1 MAHKHEVIVKPF
13 SDVHNREGHVIA
25 TLLHDPTVEGL
36 DVALYMDGSASMED
50 EYGPRGIL
58 AKLGPVKNQVEPQM
72 RWMLEY
78 LASKDRDGVLRVAY
92 WATGD
97 GSQIEVVGDLAG
109 AQAQQYKFPGPQ
121 FYGKGTVMLP
131 VLRDYVAHI
140 RKEVEQKGAR
150 RGLAVIITD
159 SQLHDAEDV
168 KAYSAQV
175 AKEIA
180 AGRLPRINFV
190 LVGVGEQ
197 VDEEQM
203 EEICHDEYPGVGHL
217 WCHRV
222 ADRMEEMAELVAV
235 LVDETMTVAAG
246 GTVYDDKGNALK
258 VYEAR
263 LPAVLEFKVPEGCQS
278 FTLEVAGQRF
288 TQPLPEEDHDEEE
301 EEGHEEPPPVAPPA
315 AGRQGKHG
323 GRRHGH

>member
-1 MAHKHEVIVKPF
+1 MSKHEVINKPF
-13 SDVHNREGHVIA
+13 SDVHNKAGNIVA

-50 EYGPRGIL
+50 EYGPRGVL
-58 AKLGPVKNQVEPQM
+58 AKLAPVKNLVEPQM

-78 LASKDRDGVLRVAY
+78 LASKDRNGVLRVAY

-97 GSQIEVVGDLAG
+97 GSELEVIGDLTG
-109 AQAQQYKFPGPQ
+109 AQAKDYKFPGPR

-131 VLRDYVAHI
+131 VLRDYITYIRGEVAN
-140 RKEVEQKGAR
+140 GAR
-150 RGLAVIITD
+150 RGLAIIITD
-159 SQLHDAEDV
+159 SQLHDAADV
-168 KAYSAQV
+168 QAYSAQV

-180 AGRLPRINFV
+180 SGRLPRLNFV
-190 LVGVGEQ
+190 LVGVGDQ

-203 EEICHDEYPGVGHL
+203 EEICHAEFPGVGHL

-246 GTVYDDKGNALK
+246 GTIYDDKGNILK

-263 LPAVLEFKVPEGCQS
+263 LPAVLEFKVPEGCTS

-288 TQPLPEEDHDEEE
+288 TQPIPEEDHDEDE
-301 EEGHEEPPPVAPPA
+301 
-315 AGRQGKHG
+315 
-323 GRRHGH
+323 

>member
-1 MAHKHEVIVKPF
+1 MGQHEVISKPF
-13 SDVHNREGHVIA
+13 SDVHNKGGKIIA
-25 TLLHDPTVEGL
+25 TLLHDPSVEGL

-58 AKLGPVKNQVEPQM
+58 AKLAPVKNLVEPQM

-78 LASKDRDGVLRVAY
+78 LATKDRDGVLRVAY

-97 GSQIEVVGDLAG
+97 GSQLEIVGDLKG
-109 AQAQQYKFPGPQ
+109 TEAQNYKFPGPQ

-131 VLRDYVAHI
+131 VLRDYVQFI
-140 RKEVEQKGAR
+140 RGELERGAR

-159 SQLHDAEDV
+159 SQIHDANDIR
-168 KAYSAQV
+168 AYSVQV

-180 AGRLPRINFV
+180 AGRLPRLNFV
-190 LVGVGEQ
+190 LVGVGDQ

-203 EEICHDEYPGVGHL
+203 ETICHEEYPGVGHL

-246 GTVYDDKGNALK
+246 GTVYDDKGNVLK

-263 LPAVLEFKVPEGCQS
+263 LPAVLEFDVPPGCKK
-278 FTLEVAGQRF
+278 FVLEVSGQKF
-288 TQPLPEEDHDEEE
+288 EQMIPEEHHDDDDDDDHR
-301 EEGHEEPPPVAPPA
+301 PA
-315 AGRQGKHG
+315 VTATAGDAHNKHK
-323 GRRHGH
+323 H

>member
-1 MAHKHEVIVKPF
+1 MSQPHEVISKPF
-13 SDVHNREGHVIA
+13 SDVHNKGGKIIA
-25 TLLHDPTVEGL
+25 TLLHDPSVEGL

-50 EYGPRGIL
+50 EYGPRGVL
-58 AKLGPVKNQVEPQM
+58 AKLGGVRNLVEPQM

-78 LASKDRDGVLRVAY
+78 LASKDRDGILRVAY

-97 GSQIEVVGDLAG
+97 GSQLEIVGDLSGKEANN
-109 AQAQQYKFPGPQ
+109 YKFPGPQ

-131 VLRDYVAHI
+131 VLRDYVAFI
-140 RKEVEQKGAR
+140 RKEVEKGAR

-159 SQLHDAEDV
+159 SQIHDAKDV
-168 KAYSAQV
+168 REYSAQV

-180 AGRLPRINFV
+180 AGRLPRLNFV

-197 VDEEQM
+197 CDEEQM
-203 EEICHDEYPGVGHL
+203 EQICHEEYPGVGHL

-246 GTVYDDKGNALK
+246 GSILDDKGNVLK

-263 LPAVLEFKVPEGCQS
+263 LPAVLEFNVPAGCKK
-278 FTLEVAGQRF
+278 FVLEVGGQKF
-288 TQPLPEEDHDEEE
+288 EQMVPAEHHDDDDDDDHDRA
-301 EEGHEEPPPVAPPA
+301 PAVAANP
-315 AGRQGKHG
+315 GDKHG
-323 GRRHGH
+323 HKH

>member
-13 SDVHNREGHVIA
+13 SDVHNRNGNVIA

-50 EYGPRGIL
+50 EYGPRGVL
-58 AKLGPVKNQVEPQM
+58 AKLAPVRNLVEPQM

-92 WATGD
+92 WATGS
-97 GSQIEVVGDLAG
+97 GAEIEVVGDLSG
-109 AQAQQYKFPGPQ
+109 AQAQSYKFPGPQ
-121 FYGKGTVMLP
+121 FYGKGTVLLP

-140 RKEVEQKGAR
+140 RQEVANGAR

-159 SQLHDAEDV
+159 SQLHDAADV
-168 KAYSAQV
+168 TAYSTQV

-203 EEICHDEYPGVGHL
+203 EEICHADYPGVGHL

-246 GTVYDDKGNALK
+246 GTVYDDQGNVLK

-263 LPAVLEFKVPEGCQS
+263 LPAVLEFKVPTGCAS

-288 TQPLPEEDHDEEE
+288 TQPIPAEDHEEEDDHA
-301 EEGHEEPPPVAPPA
+301 EPPPPPPTSRA
-315 AGRQGKHG
+315 FAKSPDKHSGK
-323 GRRHGH
+323 RHRH

>member
-1 MAHKHEVIVKPF
+1 MSHKHEAIVKPF
-13 SDVHNREGHVIA
+13 SDVHNKNGHIIA

-50 EYGPRGIL
+50 EYGPRGVL
-58 AKLGPVKNQVEPQM
+58 AKLAPVKNLVEPQM

-78 LASKDRDGVLRVAY
+78 LATKDRDGVLRVCY

-97 GSQIEVVGDLAG
+97 GSQLEVVGDLSG
-109 AQAQQYKFPGPQ
+109 AQAQTYKFPGPQ
-121 FYGKGTVMLP
+121 YYGKGTVMLP
-131 VLRDYVAHI
+131 VLRDYVAHL
-140 RKEVEQKGAR
+140 RTQVEKGAR

-159 SQLHDAEDV
+159 SQLHDAADIR
-168 KAYSAQV
+168 AYSTQV
-175 AKEIA
+175 AKEIQ
-180 AGRLPRINFV
+180 AGRLPRVNFV
-190 LVGVGEQ
+190 LVGVGDQ

-203 EEICHDEYPGVGHL
+203 EHICHEEYPGVGHL

-246 GTVYDDKGNALK
+246 GSISDDKGNVLK

-263 LPAVLEFKVPEGCQS
+263 LPAVLEFKVPEGCKS
-278 FTLEVAGQRF
+278 FTLEVAGQKF
-288 TQPLPEEDHDEEE
+288 TQPIPEEDHDDDDDDDK
-301 EEGHEEPPPVAPPA
+301 PAPAYTSPDQGGA
-315 AGRQGKHG
+315 AGRHSHQH
-323 GRRHGH
+323 

>member
-1 MAHKHEVIVKPF
+1 MSEHEIIVKPF
-13 SDVHNREGHVIA
+13 SDVHNLQGRVTA

-58 AKLGPVKNQVEPQM
+58 AKLAPVKNQVEPQM

-78 LASKDRDGVLRVAY
+78 LATKDRNGILRVAY

-97 GSQIEVVGDLAG
+97 GSELEVIGDLTD
-109 AQAQQYKFPGPQ
+109 AQAKDYKFPGPK

-131 VLRDYVAHI
+131 ALRDYIAYI
-140 RKEVEQKGAR
+140 RNEMNNGAR

-159 SQLHDAEDV
+159 SQIHDAADV
-168 KAYSAQV
+168 TAYTEQV
-175 AKEIA
+175 AKEIV
-180 AGRLPRINFV
+180 AGRLPPLNFV

-203 EEICHDEYPGVGHL
+203 EEIGHEPYPGVGHL

-235 LVDETMTVAAG
+235 LVDETMTVGAG
-246 GTVYDDKGNALK
+246 GKIYDDKGNVLK

-263 LPAVLEFKVPEGCQS
+263 LPAVLEFDVPAGCKS
-278 FTLEVAGQRF
+278 FTLEISGERY
-288 TQPLPEEDHDEEE
+288 TQPLPEEEEE
-301 EEGHEEPPPVAPPA
+301 SV
-315 AGRQGKHG
+315 K
-323 GRRHGH
+323 